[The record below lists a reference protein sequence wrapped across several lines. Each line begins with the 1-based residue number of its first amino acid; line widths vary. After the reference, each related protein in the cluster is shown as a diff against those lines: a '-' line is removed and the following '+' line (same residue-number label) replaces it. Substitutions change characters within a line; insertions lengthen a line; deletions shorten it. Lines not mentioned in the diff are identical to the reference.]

1 MSKGDFGISSNNY
14 GAVYHRSSAVRD
26 KDNFNGLC
34 DTVSGKIFVINKNI
48 SKLENISRTIDVID
62 KENEKKIH
70 NLSQDTNKLANETKE
85 CFQNISEYTRAGRFE
100 HLDHR
105 QQQYN
110 LLQDKLVRE
119 FENSLSRYHAIQ
131 NVLSLKMKEVIE
143 KEVSVNKDTST
154 LIDISTNEGGFDDD
168 DDDEELLID
177 HQQERTQQILQHEEE
192 LEQVR
197 DRNQRIQQI
206 EEDILNVNEIFRDL
220 ATIVHEQGE
229 TIDSI
234 ESHVELASVQVH
246 EGNKQLQ
253 RAKNYQK
260 SARKRLCCIL
270 GVSLVAAIILILI
283 IYYSVK

>member
-1 MSKGDFGISSNNY
+1 MSKGDFGATSSSY
-14 GAVYHRSSAVRD
+14 GAVYHRSDKVRD
-26 KDNFNGLC
+26 NDNFNDLC

-48 SKLENISRTIDVID
+48 SKLENISKNITSIN
-62 KENEKKIH
+62 KENEGKIH
-70 NLSQDTNKLANETKE
+70 ALSQDTNKLAKETKDT
-85 CFQNISEYTRAGRFE
+85 FKRISEYTRGGRFE

-143 KEVSVNKDTST
+143 KEVTISKDTSA
-154 LIDISTNEGGFDDD
+154 LIDISTNDSDDD
-168 DDDEELLID
+168 VDLLD
-177 HQQERTQQILQHEEE
+177 HDHHNRTQQILGHEEE
-192 LEQVR
+192 LENIK

-220 ATIVHEQGE
+220 ANLVHEQGE

-234 ESHVELASVQVH
+234 ESHVEIASVQVN
-246 EGNKQLQ
+246 EGNKQLR
-253 RAKNYQK
+253 RAKSYQK

-270 GVSLVAAIILILI
+270 LFSLIAATILVLI
-283 IYYSVK
+283 IYYSVN